1 MSAGPLTVEII
12 CTFILAV
19 LLIHRYGD
27 WRKQHVLVT
36 LATFVAWYFSLM
48 IIFILPLDVSSTF
61 YRQCLQDRQ
70 KVIITTTIAY
80 QNVSRTTVDNVSS
93 SSSTSPSSFLPS
105 SASEQQPSTDK
116 KFSVE
121 TPAPIPDCEPPF
133 SHVPDYVLPALWH
146 VVYWTSQALTW
157 LILPLMQSYSNAG
170 DFSVAGKCKSAL
182 IENAIYYGTYL
193 LIFGVCLIYVAA
205 RPDLHIDADKI
216 KIIGVTASNTWG
228 LFLLVLLLGYGL
240 VEVPRTVWNSS
251 KRGYM
256 LARTQFKIAKLSTE
270 KSEAEEALED
280 VLEEIKRA
288 SESIRYNHPLRRNID
303 TILQK
308 CPENFRRS
316 VRPNVDDYEDYDSP
330 MDTPTER
337 TLVRLHKRVIRAS
350 QIYQRTHCQWNM
362 LMEKV
367 FALEEVADNESNPDR
382 EFKHYSSTDSVRV
395 LLSKVY
401 TPTVEWYWKCLF
413 RPWVMKGLA
422 VVLVVMSFMVVWS
435 ECLFFV
441 KKPVLSLFAV
451 FINIAKLNYDYVYI
465 EMASI
470 LTIGFLCFCAYY
482 TVFQIRI
489 LNYYYIAP
497 HHQTNEYSL
506 IFTGMMLCR
515 LTPPMCLNFLGLIH
529 LDSHIIHES
538 NLQETAYTTIMGH
551 MDVISIVSDGFN
563 IYFPIA
569 IVLLCICTYFSLGS
583 RILHFLGF
591 QQFVGDDDMTQE
603 LIDEGKELIRREKR
617 RRERKADGEARRK
630 MWNEQFG
637 NGKSTATDS
646 PRRGK
651 VPRSPDENDRT
662 ELLRQAEPVD
672 YMGDTTTD
680 SLDDYMNMGLSA
692 ATGYQSQHVSQ
703 APSRYSSV
711 GRMGHKPPKGI
722 FDDV

>member
-1 MSAGPLTVEII
+1 MSAGPLSVEII
-12 CTFILAV
+12 CTCILALV
-19 LLIHRYGD
+19 LIHRYGD

-48 IIFILPLDVSSTF
+48 IIFIIPLDVSSTF
-61 YRQCLQDRQ
+61 YRQCLQNQ
-70 KVIITTTIAY
+70 KRISTTTAAY
-80 QNVSRTTVDNVSS
+80 QNVSVATTPAAGNITSTPLQ
-93 SSSTSPSSFLPS
+93 SSTEKLVSQAARSVG
-105 SASEQQPSTDK
+105 ASEST
-116 KFSVE
+116 SG
-121 TPAPIPDCEPPF
+121 CEPPL
-133 SHVPDYVLPALWH
+133 SHVPDYVLPSLWH

-170 DFSVAGKCKSAL
+170 DFTVAGKCKSAL

-205 RPDLHIDADKI
+205 SPDLHIDGDKI
-216 KIIGVTASNTWG
+216 KVIGVTASNTWG

-251 KRGYM
+251 KRGHM
-256 LARTQFKIAKLSTE
+256 LSRTQFKIAKLSTE

-280 VLEEIKRA
+280 VLEEIKQA
-288 SESIRYNHPLRRNID
+288 SESIRYNHYLRKHVD
-303 TILQK
+303 TILMK
-308 CPENFRRS
+308 CPENFRKSIQR
-316 VRPNVDDYEDYDSP
+316 NVDDYEDYDSR
-330 MDTPTER
+330 MDSPTER

-350 QIYQRTHCQWNM
+350 QIYQRTQCQWNM

-367 FALEEVADNESNPDR
+367 FALEDVANNEVNTDHV
-382 EFKHYSSTDSVRV
+382 FKHYSSSNSVTGIAR
-395 LLSKVY
+395 KFY
-401 TPTVEWYWKCLF
+401 TPKVEWYWKCLLQ
-413 RPWVMKGLA
+413 PWVMKIVAGWLA
-422 VVLVVMSFMVVWS
+422 LMSFLIVWS
-435 ECLFFV
+435 ECLFFIE
-441 KKPVLSLFAV
+441 KPVLSMFAV
-451 FINIAKLNYDYVYI
+451 SINIASKNHDYVYI
-465 EMASI
+465 ELTSI
-470 LTIGFLCFCAYY
+470 ITIGFLCFCAYY

-529 LDSHIIHES
+529 LDSHITHVN
-538 NLQETAYTTIMGH
+538 NLEETAYTTIMGH
-551 MDVISIVSDGFN
+551 MDVIAIVSDGFN

-603 LIDEGKELIRREKR
+603 LVDEGKELVRREKR

-630 MWNEQFG
+630 MWNDQFG
-637 NGKSTATDS
+637 GIKSTSSTTSES

-651 VPRSPDENDRT
+651 IPRSPDENDRT

-672 YMGDTTTD
+672 YTGDVATET
-680 SLDDYMNMGLSA
+680 LEDYIHISQLNTNAPTS
-692 ATGYQSQHVSQ
+692 YQQSQP
-703 APSRYSSV
+703 PSRYSSV
-711 GRMGHKPPKGI
+711 ARTGHKPPRGI

>member
-12 CTFILAV
+12 CTCILAL

-48 IIFILPLDVSSTF
+48 IIFIIPLDVSSTF
-61 YRQCLQDRQ
+61 YRQCLQNQ
-70 KVIITTTIAY
+70 KLISTTTAAY
-80 QNVSRTTVDNVSS
+80 QNVSVTTAAGNI
-93 SSSTSPSSFLPS
+93 SSTSLQSGTEKLTTATRRVSPE
-105 SASEQQPSTDK
+105 A
-116 KFSVE
+116 VVG
-121 TPAPIPDCEPPF
+121 CEPPL

-205 RPDLHIDADKI
+205 RPNLHIDGDKI
-216 KIIGVTASNTWG
+216 KVIGVTASNTWG

-240 VEVPRTVWNSS
+240 VEVPRT
-251 KRGYM
+251 
-256 LARTQFKIAKLSTE
+256 
-270 KSEAEEALED
+270 
-280 VLEEIKRA
+280 EIKRA
-288 SESIRYNHPLRRNID
+288 SESIRYNHYLRRHVD
-303 TILQK
+303 TILLK
-308 CPENFRRS
+308 CPENFRKSIQR
-316 VRPNVDDYEDYDSP
+316 NVDDYEDYDSP
-330 MDTPTER
+330 MDSPTER

-350 QIYQRTHCQWNM
+350 QIYQRTQCQWNM

-367 FALEEVADNESNPDR
+367 FALEDVANNESNPER
-382 EFKHYSSTDSVRV
+382 IFKHYSSSVSV
-395 LLSKVY
+395 TGLSKHFY
-401 TPTVEWYWKCLF
+401 NPKVEWYWKCLF
-413 RPWVMKGLA
+413 QPWVMKIVAICLA
-422 VVLVVMSFMVVWS
+422 VMSFMVVWS
-435 ECLFFV
+435 ECLFFI

-451 FINIAKLNYDYVYI
+451 SINLANQNHDYVYI
-465 EMASI
+465 ELTSI

-515 LTPPMCLNFLGLIH
+515 LTPPLCLNFLGLIH
-529 LDSHIIHES
+529 LDSHVTHVN
-538 NLQETAYTTIMGH
+538 NLEETAYTTIMGH
-551 MDVISIVSDGFN
+551 MDVIAIVSDGFN

-603 LIDEGKELIRREKR
+603 LIDEGKELVRREKR

-630 MWNEQFG
+630 MWNDQFG
-637 NGKSTATDS
+637 GIKPSSSES

-651 VPRSPDENDRT
+651 IPRSPDENDRT
-662 ELLRQAEPVD
+662 ELLRQADPVD
-672 YMGDTTTD
+672 YTGDTTTD
-680 SLDDYMNMGLSA
+680 NLEDYINISHHNTTA
-692 ATGYQSQHVSQ
+692 ATGYQQSQ
-703 APSRYSSV
+703 PPPRYSSV
-711 GRMGHKPPKGI
+711 TRTGHKPPRGI